1 MGADETRDVVV
12 VGGGP
17 AGLSC
22 ALVLGRARRDVTVCD
37 AGRPRN
43 RSAAAMHGYLTR
55 EGTSPLEFLAMG
67 RAELARYP
75 SVQLRRGLVI
85 EATAIGGGFR
95 VAMEDGH
102 TMRCRKLVL
111 ATGIVDELPAVPG
124 AEELYGRGL
133 HHCPYCDGW
142 ELRDRALLV
151 YGRGDADGAHFALAL
166 TRWSDDLTLCTDG
179 PSGCTPDA
187 LRRLRR
193 AGIPVVEQRV
203 RRFARAGDQIE
214 ALLDDGTALRC
225 GGVFF
230 NTTRRQPGDLLHQL
244 GCEEAEPTGCRID
257 DPSGRCS
264 VDGLYV
270 IGDASRDA
278 LQVIVAAAEGARAA
292 IDINGVLLR
301 EDDVLPR

>member
-1 MGADETRDVVV
+1 MGVEEIRDVVV

-17 AGLSC
+17 AGLTC

-55 EGTSPLEFLAMG
+55 EGISPLEFLDLG

-75 SVQLRRGLVI
+75 SVEIRRGLVT
-85 EATAIGGGFR
+85 EAAATRGGFR
-95 VAMEDGH
+95 VTLESGH
-102 TMRCRKLVL
+102 VLRCRKLVL
-111 ATGIVDELPAVPG
+111 ATGIVDELPEVPG

-166 TRWSDDLTLCTDG
+166 TRWSDDLILCTDG
-179 PSGCTPDA
+179 PSGCTADA

-193 AGIPVVEQRV
+193 ARIPVVEQRV
-203 RRFARAGDQIE
+203 RRFARAGDQVE
-214 ALLDDGTALRC
+214 AILDDGTALRA

-244 GCEEAEPTGCRID
+244 GCEEAEPTGCRIE
-257 DPSGRCS
+257 DPAGRCS

-278 LQVIVAAAEGARAA
+278 LQVVVAAAEGTRAA
-292 IDINGVLLR
+292 IDINGALLR
-301 EDDVLPR
+301 EDDVLPA

>member
-1 MGADETRDVVV
+1 MEAETREVVV

-22 ALVLGRARRDVTVCD
+22 ALVLGRARREVTVCD

-55 EGTSPLEFLAMG
+55 EGISPLEFLELG

-75 SVQLRRGLVI
+75 SVELRRGLVTG
-85 EATAIGGGFR
+85 AAAIGGGFR
-95 VAMEDGH
+95 VTMEDGRAL
-102 TMRCRKLVL
+102 RCRKLVV
-111 ATGIVDELPAVPG
+111 ATGVVDQLPPVPG

-142 ELRDRALLV
+142 EHRDRPLIV

-166 TRWSDDLTLCTDG
+166 TRWSRELVLCTDG
-179 PSGCTPDA
+179 PSECTEDA
-187 LRRLRR
+187 LARLAR
-193 AGIPVVEQRV
+193 AGIPVIER
-203 RRFARAGDQIE
+203 RLGRFARAGDQIE
-214 ALLDDGTALRC
+214 AILDDGAAVR
-225 GGVFF
+225 GAAVFF

-244 GCEEAEPTGCRID
+244 ECEEAEPTGCRID
-257 DPSGRCS
+257 HPAGRCS

-292 IDINGVLLR
+292 IDINGALLR
-301 EDDVLPR
+301 EDDVLPAD